1 MKPAFRWIRQTLPVV
16 ISVLAA
22 RRLAGATLPA
32 GFADTLVASVA
43 SPTALAFTPD
53 GRLLITTQPGSL
65 YVVQGGTLL
74 PSPALTIDP
83 TTLCTDIE
91 RGLLGVAVDPDFATN
106 HFIYAY
112 YTHRVPDRKCGGS
125 GSFNRVVRFT
135 LPDSNTI
142 DPASQ
147 VVLLDNIPS
156 TAGNH
161 NAGDLHFGPGGYLYI
176 SVGDSGCRLD
186 GSGFC
191 GGNNNNSRFL
201 NYIVGKILRI
211 AKDGSIPADNPYAG
225 APDGRRCGD
234 PAGVPAGTGPCVE
247 TWAWGLR
254 NPFRF
259 AFRPGTS
266 TFYINDVGQDT
277 WEEIDVGQKSA
288 DYGWNVREGHC
299 VTGSS
304 TNCPA
309 PPGGMTDPIFDYN
322 HSTGCAS
329 ITGGAFV
336 PGGVWPAPYD
346 GAYLFAD
353 YVCGKIFRLT
363 DTASG
368 GHAWSEFAT
377 GLGNSSAV
385 TMIFGPFGDSQS
397 LYYTTYSNGGEVRRI
412 DFVGSGNRAPSA
424 AATASPSSGPAPLT
438 VTFDASGSRDPDA
451 GDTLTYTWTFGDG
464 TPQVSTTDPVTS
476 HTYERGDFTAL
487 LIVQDNHG
495 AFSSPFDLSVSSG
508 NTAPVPVIDT
518 PAPSQTFRVGDV
530 ITLSG
535 HASDAEDGTLPPG
548 ALSWTVIRH
557 HADHTH
563 PFLGPVAGNDVQ
575 ITGPSPEDLPAAAN
589 SYLEIR
595 LTATDS
601 KGVAST
607 VSQDFQP
614 EKVDLSFATDPS
626 GLSIQLEGSPA
637 ATPLT
642 VTSWVNYGVAVG
654 APAQSAPNAS
664 YVWSSW
670 SDGGAASHTILTPS
684 APASYTAVFTVQR
697 TAFDFYTLTPCRLID
712 TRSAAGPLGGPAL
725 SSGAAR
731 TFQVTGACSVPSTA
745 RALAVNVT
753 MTGATTGAGS
763 LIMYPAGVARPQA
776 STISFGK
783 NQTRANNAVTGL
795 AADGSG
801 NLTFAATV
809 AGGGKVHLILD
820 VMGYFQ

>member
-1 MKPAFRWIRQTLPVV
+1 VNTVRRILPV
-16 ISVLAA
+16 LASLLVA
-22 RRLAGATLPA
+22 RRLGAATLPA

-53 GRLLITTQPGSL
+53 GRLLITTQPGVLSV
-65 YVVQGGTLL
+65 YKDGALL
-74 PSPALTIDP
+74 SPPALTIDP
-83 TTLCTDIE
+83 TTICTDIE

-106 HFIYAY
+106 HFLYAY
-112 YTHRVPDRKCGGS
+112 YTRRVPGRKCGGS

-161 NAGDLHFGPGGYLYI
+161 NAGDLHFGPDGYLYI

-191 GGNNNNSRFL
+191 GGNNNNARFL

-211 AKDGSIPADNPYAG
+211 AKDGSIPPDNPYAG
-225 APDGRRCGD
+225 ASDGRRCGD
-234 PAGVPAGTGPCVE
+234 PAGVPSGTGPCVE
-247 TWAWGLR
+247 TYAWGLR

-259 AFRPGTS
+259 TFKPGTS
-266 TFYINDVGQDT
+266 IFYINDVGQDT
-277 WEEIDVGQKSA
+277 WEEIDAGQMNA

-304 TNCPA
+304 TNCP
-309 PPGGMTDPIFDYN
+309 PPPAGMTDPIFDYN
-322 HSTGCAS
+322 HSTGCTS
-329 ITGGAFV
+329 VTGAAFV
-336 PGGVWPAPYD
+336 PSGVWPAPYD

-353 YVCGKIFRLT
+353 YVCGKIFRLA
-363 DTASG
+363 DTPTG

-385 TMIFGPFGDSQS
+385 TMIFGPFGGSQS
-397 LYYTTYSNGGEVRRI
+397 LYYTSYANGGEVRRI

-424 AATASPSSGPAPLT
+424 AATASPSSGPAPLS
-438 VTFDASGSRDPDA
+438 VTFDASGSSDPDA

-464 TPQVSTTDPVTS
+464 TPQVSTTNPVIQ
-476 HTYERGDFTAL
+476 HTYAAGDFAAQLT
-487 LIVQDNHG
+487 VQDNHG
-495 AFSSPFDLSVSSG
+495 ASSAPFGLAISSG

-518 PAPSQTFRVGDV
+518 PTPSQTFRVGETV
-530 ITLSG
+530 TLSG
-535 HASDAEDGTLPPG
+535 HASDAQDGTLPAS

-563 PFLGPVAGNDVQ
+563 PFLGPVSGNDIQ
-575 ITGPSPEDLPAAAN
+575 ITGPSPEDLLAATN

-601 KGVAST
+601 KGLAST

-614 EKVDLSFATDPS
+614 EKVDLSFATDPA

-654 APAQSAPNAS
+654 APSQPAPNGGS

-670 SDGGAASHTILTPS
+670 SDGGAASHTLVTPS
-684 APASYTAVFTVQR
+684 APASYTAAFTVQ
-697 TAFDFYTLTPCRLID
+697 AGGLDFYTLTPCRLID
-712 TRSAAGPLGGPAL
+712 TRNAAGPLGGPAL
-725 SSGAAR
+725 SSGVAR

-753 MTGATTGAGS
+753 VTGATTGGGN
-763 LIMYPAGVARPQA
+763 LVVYPGGAAQPQA
-776 STISFGK
+776 STINFGQS
-783 NQTRANNAVTGL
+783 QTRANNAVTGL

-801 NLTFAATV
+801 NLTVAATV

-820 VMGYFQ
+820 VVGYFQ